1 MYITITKYI
10 SFFLICRPTLVTAE
24 QIVGAL
30 YKTRFLAEQLQF
42 TIHYKQSDDLRSKLS
57 EFLVE
62 CMNIT
67 KQYCQIMMCPS
78 KVDMFFI
85 GGQNIKSQI
94 VTLAEMVVQNIN
106 YIKNQV
112 TKMPNYQMEKS
123 QQVLWQ
129 ITVKINRKLA
139 SYLNKVEYW
148 IY

>member
-1 MYITITKYI
+1 M
-10 SFFLICRPTLVTAE
+10 TAE

-30 YKTRFLAEQLQF
+30 YKTRFLADQLQF
-42 TIHYKQSDDLRSKLS
+42 AIHYEQSDDLRSKLS
-57 EFLVE
+57 KFLGE

-67 KQYCQIMMCPS
+67 NRYCQIMMCPS

-94 VTLAEMVVQNIN
+94 MTLAEMLVQNIN
-106 YIKNQV
+106 HIKNQV

-123 QQVLWQ
+123 QKVLWQ
-129 ITVKINRKLA
+129 MTVKINRKLA

>member
-1 MYITITKYI
+1 
-10 SFFLICRPTLVTAE
+10 
-24 QIVGAL
+24 
-30 YKTRFLAEQLQF
+30 
-42 TIHYKQSDDLRSKLS
+42 
-57 EFLVE
+57 
-62 CMNIT
+62 
-67 KQYCQIMMCPS
+67 MMCPS

-85 GGQNIKSQI
+85 GGWNIKSQI
-94 VTLAEMVVQNIN
+94 MTLAEMVVQNIN
-106 YIKNQV
+106 HVKNQV